1 MQKLFE
7 FPQIIGHCTITSTH
21 THIHV
26 CVRVNVHLIAFV
38 ALQLPA
44 LSSMTNGCRNYRLM
58 LLTYVAFA

>member
-1 MQKLFE
+1 MGIAHSQA
-7 FPQIIGHCTITSTH
+7 
-21 THIHV
+21 HIPIYMYV
-26 CVRVNVHLIAFV
+26 CVGVNVHLIAFV

>member
-1 MQKLFE
+1 M
-7 FPQIIGHCTITSTH
+7 C
-21 THIHV
+21 V
-26 CVRVNVHLIAFV
+26 CVCVYVHLIAFV